1 MHKLLTGFAAL
12 ALMLAA
18 SAASA
23 QVMTP
28 PPGAKEPITRT
39 PLQRSEYPDGHYTYI
54 MMVEIVPNG
63 VAAPHTHPGLET
75 SYILEGDLTLT
86 IQGQP
91 PRKLKAGDS
100 FSVPP
105 HAVHT
110 GSRRKGNEADRRVR
124 GRQDQADRLA
134 RADDAVGAAGAGL
147 IRHARRRSQACA
159 DCVNLSAL
167 PGIHALLLHA
177 IKTWM
182 AGTSPAMTP
191 SGESGDP

>member
-18 SAASA
+18 TTAASA
-23 QVMTP
+23 QAMTP
-28 PPGAKEPITRT
+28 PAGKEPITRT
-39 PLQRSEYPDGHYTYI
+39 PLQKTEYPDGHFTYV

-63 VAAPHTHPGLET
+63 TAAPHTHPGIET

-100 FSVPP
+100 FTIPP

-110 GSRRKGNEADRRVR
+110 GTAGDKGMKLIGIFVVDKTKP
-124 GRQDQADRLA
+124 LA
-134 RADDAVGAAGAGL
+134 
-147 IRHARRRSQACA
+147 
-159 DCVNLSAL
+159 
-167 PGIHALLLHA
+167 
-177 IKTWM
+177 
-182 AGTSPAMTP
+182 SPAQMTQ
-191 SGESGDP
+191 

>member
-63 VAAPHTHPGLET
+63 VAAPHTHPGLKT

-110 GSRRKGNEADRRVR
+110 GTAGEKGMK
-124 GRQDQADRLA
+124 
-134 RADDAVGAAGAGL
+134 L
-147 IRHARRRSQACA
+147 IGVFVV
-159 DCVNLSAL
+159 D
-167 PGIHALLLHA
+167 
-177 IKTWM
+177 KTKPI
-182 AGTSPAMTP
+182 ASPAQMTQ
-191 SGESGDP
+191 

>member
-110 GSRRKGNEADRRVR
+110 GTAGEKGMK
-124 GRQDQADRLA
+124 
-134 RADDAVGAAGAGL
+134 L
-147 IRHARRRSQACA
+147 IGVFVV
-159 DCVNLSAL
+159 D
-167 PGIHALLLHA
+167 
-177 IKTWM
+177 KTKPI
-182 AGTSPAMTP
+182 ASPAQMTQ
-191 SGESGDP
+191 

>member
-18 SAASA
+18 TTAASA

-28 PPGAKEPITRT
+28 PAGKEPITRT
-39 PLQRSEYPDGHYTYI
+39 PLQKTEYPDGHFTYV

-63 VAAPHTHPGLET
+63 TAAPHTHPGIET

-100 FSVPP
+100 FTIPP

-110 GSRRKGNEADRRVR
+110 GTAGDKGMKLIGIFVVDKTKP
-124 GRQDQADRLA
+124 LA
-134 RADDAVGAAGAGL
+134 
-147 IRHARRRSQACA
+147 
-159 DCVNLSAL
+159 
-167 PGIHALLLHA
+167 
-177 IKTWM
+177 
-182 AGTSPAMTP
+182 SPAQMTQ
-191 SGESGDP
+191 

>member
-1 MHKLLTGFAAL
+1 MHKLLTGVAAL

-110 GSRRKGNEADRRVR
+110 GTVGEKGMK
-124 GRQDQADRLA
+124 
-134 RADDAVGAAGAGL
+134 L
-147 IRHARRRSQACA
+147 IGVFVV
-159 DCVNLSAL
+159 D
-167 PGIHALLLHA
+167 
-177 IKTWM
+177 KTKPI
-182 AGTSPAMTP
+182 ASPAQMTQ
-191 SGESGDP
+191 